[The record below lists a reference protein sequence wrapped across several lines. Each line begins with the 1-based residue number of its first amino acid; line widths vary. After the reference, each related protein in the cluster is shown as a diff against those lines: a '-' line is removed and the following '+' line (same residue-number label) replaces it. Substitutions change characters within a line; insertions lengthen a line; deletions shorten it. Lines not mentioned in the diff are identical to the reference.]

1 MQVKIGACFHKT
13 PTNHYPLTPTTNV
26 GRFSLYFRGRLCQNA
41 AMSEIVKILSP
52 EQMSA
57 FNTIE
62 RTNTNVLI
70 LGSAGTGKSTFVNYL
85 KSATTKRV
93 VCACPTAVAAL
104 NIGGATIHSLF
115 QILPR
120 DFIFPEFLELKAR
133 VRNVLTATDILVLD
147 EVSMIA
153 PDLMDAMDILC
164 RRARKNNEPFGGI
177 QVVAIGDLFQ
187 LPPVITRDA
196 QKYYADEYGNS
207 RAYFFDSNA
216 YKRADFVRFNFDLV
230 YRQNDTELLEKLN
243 ALRGGDASAIGFFNA
258 CRITDDA
265 RRANSVLITP
275 FRAVAER
282 INMERLGQISADS
295 VFYNGEL
302 SGNFAERDVPA
313 PMNLELKVGALVVFV
328 KNGDKWHN
336 GSMGVVQKLGAREIV
351 VQLLNRERDTVSVR
365 PEKWQKVEYLRD
377 ENDRL
382 VEHETGAYKQFPLA
396 LGYAMT
402 IHKAQGKTL
411 DSVVVDISR
420 GAFEHGQTY
429 VALSRTRAATD
440 MHIARPL
447 SPRDVIFDPRVLE
460 FVEK

>member
-1 MQVKIGACFHKT
+1 
-13 PTNHYPLTPTTNV
+13 
-26 GRFSLYFRGRLCQNA
+26 
-41 AMSEIVKILSP
+41 MSEIVPILSP
-52 EQMSA
+52 EQTAA

-62 RTNTNVLI
+62 STGSNVLI

-85 KSATTKRV
+85 KSASKKRI

-115 QILPR
+115 QIQPR
-120 DFIFPEFLELKAR
+120 DFIFPEFLELKAK
-133 VRNVLTATDILVLD
+133 VRNILTATDVLVLD

-153 PDLMDAMDILC
+153 PDLMDAMDILA

-177 QVVAIGDLFQ
+177 QIVAIGDLFQ

-196 QKYYADEYGNS
+196 RTYYKQNYEYE
-207 RAYFFDSNA
+207 RAYFFDSNV
-216 YKRADFVRFNFDLV
+216 YKRSNFVRFNFDLV
-230 YRQNDTELLEKLN
+230 YRQSDAQLLDKLN
-243 ALRGGDASAIGFFNA
+243 KLRSGDATAIEFFNA
-258 CRITDDA
+258 CTIADDE
-265 RRANSVLITP
+265 RRMNSVLITP

-282 INMERLGQISADS
+282 INAERLGQIAAEP
-295 VFYNGEL
+295 VCYTGML
-302 SGNFAERDVPA
+302 SGNFSERDVPA
-313 PMNLELKVGALVVFV
+313 PLNLELKVGALVVFV

-336 GSMGVVQKLGAREIV
+336 GSMGIVKSLGAREII
-351 VQLLNRERDTVSVR
+351 VQLLNKNRDTVTVK
-365 PEKWQKVEYLRD
+365 PEKWQKIEYSRD

-382 VEHETGAYKQFPLA
+382 IENETGAYKQFPLM

-411 DSVVVDISR
+411 DTVIIDISR

-460 FVEK
+460 FVEQK

>member
-1 MQVKIGACFHKT
+1 MA
-13 PTNHYPLTPTTNV
+13 
-26 GRFSLYFRGRLCQNA
+26 
-41 AMSEIVKILSP
+41 EIVSILSP
-52 EQMSA
+52 EQSAA

-62 RTNTNVLI
+62 CTSSNVLI

-85 KSATTKRV
+85 KSATKKRV

-104 NIGGATIHSLF
+104 NIGGQTIHSLF
-115 QILPR
+115 QIQPR
-120 DFIFPEFLELKAR
+120 DFIFPEFLELKAK
-133 VRNVLTATDILVLD
+133 VRNILTATDVLVLD

-153 PDLMDAMDILC
+153 PDLMDAMDILA

-177 QVVAIGDLFQ
+177 QIVAIGDLFQ

-196 QKYYADEYGNS
+196 AKYYAAEYEHE
-207 RAYFFDSNA
+207 RAYFFDSNV
-216 YKRADFVRFNFDLV
+216 YKRSDFVRFNFDLV
-230 YRQNDTELLEKLN
+230 YRQSDMRLLEKLN
-243 ALRGGDASAIGFFNA
+243 ALRSGDKTAIEFFNTCSIA
-258 CRITDDA
+258 DDE
-265 RRANSVLITP
+265 RRCNAVLITP

-282 INMERLGQISADS
+282 INAQRLAQIAAP
-295 VFYNGEL
+295 VVEYTGEL

-313 PMNLELKVGALVVFV
+313 PMNLELKIGALVVFV

-336 GSMGVVQKLGAREIV
+336 GSMGIIRTLGTREIT
-351 VQLLNRERDTVSVR
+351 VQLLNPRHDIVTVKK
-365 PEKWQKVEYLRD
+365 EKWEKIEYSRD

-382 VEHETGAYKQFPLA
+382 VENETGAYKQFPLN

-411 DSVVVDISR
+411 DTVVIDISR

-429 VALSRTRAATD
+429 VALSRTRDAAD

-460 FVEK
+460 FVEQK